1 MRCEKSRFEFF
12 ENSVKLAVKYEIPK
26 VLQVET
32 GLVDPTES
40 SVSIVQYFTV
50 RQFVQVLVTPLN
62 RNLPGEELKLTVPVT
77 PSILNKSVLLFTQYF
92 LKLSWGGLTE
102 IENSFNLKITVNVAK
117 TSHNMGLF

>member
-62 RNLPGEELKLTVPVT
+62 RNLPGEELKLTVP
-77 PSILNKSVLLFTQYF
+77 PSILNKSVLLFTQYL
-92 LKLSWGGLTE
+92 LKLFLGSYRNRKFPS
-102 IENSFNLKITVNVAK
+102 ISR
-117 TSHNMGLF
+117 

>member
-77 PSILNKSVLLFTQYF
+77 PSILNKSVLLFTQYL
-92 LKLSWGGLTE
+92 LKLFLGVLP
-102 IENSFNLKITVNVAK
+102 K
-117 TSHNMGLF
+117 